1 MDLEQI
7 FQNAGSMDA
16 QNVTILLLGVLAQFG
31 SNKTSLRPAATSVDN
46 DEQETNQ
53 TTVEDDVVL
62 LPLNLSAMLMKYYS
76 NNSALWNAVVANL
89 EKEEI
94 RRKEEDNRLLSPTT
108 SITLISVYVGLLIII

>member
-1 MDLEQI
+1 MDLEDI
-7 FQNAGSMDA
+7 FLNAGSMDA

-31 SNKTSLRPAATSVDN
+31 SNKTSLRPAATSDN
-46 DEQETNQ
+46 IEQETNQ

-62 LPLNLSAMLMKYYS
+62 LALNLSAMLMKYYS

-108 SITLISVYVGLLIII
+108 SITLISVYVSC